1 MTDRDEDTAGGAE
14 RGAQCQDDMER
25 LMRQII
31 TEANMLGWGS
41 IEALNAMQVV
51 LKKLQLTFAEDPG
64 PGSPPVTAEA
74 DQSHDGDPGG
84 A

>member
-1 MTDRDEDTAGGAE
+1 MTDRNEKTDDGAD
-14 RGAQCQDDMER
+14 RGVECQDDMER

-41 IEALNAMQVV
+41 IEALNAMEVV

-74 DQSHDGDPGG
+74 DQSHDGDAGG